1 MELFGNRGSAILIR
15 PDVLDPEYVP
25 DVLPFRDSQ
34 LREIATSI
42 SYAVDGGRSTN
53 IFAIGPPGTGK
64 TASLRYV
71 LRELKSYSPMVR
83 QAYVNA
89 WVHRSRFA
97 VLSQIAVQIR
107 SPVPR
112 RGLAADEIFSSIVDT
127 LSSSRGAVIVI
138 DEADRLSQ
146 AQDVLY
152 DLSRLNE
159 FVDVP
164 LVVITVANTDYFLS
178 RLDPRVISTLFSR
191 RVEFPRYTVP
201 QLKEIL
207 KERAKL
213 ALAPDTYSDSVLGLC
228 AAVAWKR
235 GGDARV
241 AISCLYEAA
250 VAAESEGA
258 DRITPEHVRRVADK
272 VAIPEPALSDPRYAP
287 IIDILREK
295 GELRVREL
303 YELYVQKGRQVTP
316 RAFRNYLRELQA
328 MGLVEIRRLPVR
340 GNVRAVRLLL

>member
-1 MELFGNRGSAILIR
+1 MDLFGQRQSTILVR
-15 PDVLDPEYVP
+15 PEVLDPDYVP
-25 DVLPFRDSQ
+25 DVLPFREPQ
-34 LREIATSI
+34 LRDIATSI
-42 SYAVDGGRSTN
+42 AYAVDGGRSTN
-53 IFAIGPPGTGK
+53 LFAIGPPGTGK

-71 LRELKSYSPMVR
+71 LRELRSYSPLVR

-97 VLSQIAVQIR
+97 VLSQIAVQIK

-127 LSSSRGAVIVI
+127 ISSSRGAVIVV
-138 DEADRLSQ
+138 DEADRLSN

-191 RVEFPRYTVP
+191 RVEFPKYTVP
-201 QLKEIL
+201 QLKTIL
-207 KERAKL
+207 YERAKL
-213 ALAPDTYSDSVLGLC
+213 ALAPNTYSDSVLGLC

-258 DRITPEHVRRVADK
+258 DRILPEHVRRVSDR
-272 VAIPEPALSDPRYAP
+272 VAVPEPALSDPRFEP
-287 IIDILREK
+287 IIEILREK

-303 YELYVQKGRQVTP
+303 YELYVQRGRKITP
-316 RAFRNYLRELQA
+316 RAFRNYLRELESL
-328 MGLVEIRRLPVR
+328 GVIEIRRLPIR
-340 GNVRAVRLLL
+340 GNVRAVRLSL